1 MTEKE
6 YLYWLCHVPG
16 LRAEKMERLLNET
29 GGFRSIYYMK
39 EQELKACHFLTARER
54 GAILSEKRNLESCT
68 EEYHR
73 LRERGIDFITIYD
86 SGYPERL
93 RELPG
98 MPLGLFVKGRLPE
111 DQRPSAAVI
120 GARGCSYY
128 GREEARYLSRELA
141 RAGVQVVSGLALGID
156 GAGHGGALEAGG
168 EVVLGKVRENL
179 SAVIGSGTKYDS
191 RSTGELEQSLGLS
204 PAKMDRNGNQHL
216 RLHPR
221 QSRSQTLCHRL
232 GIKIQILPAAA
243 VLDPCHGTAGRFV
256 VIEKGRSPFKG
267 PWMAGTVLAVFPVFC
282 RNLLAAL

>member
-156 GAGHGGALEAGG
+156 GAGHGGGAGG
-168 EVVLGKVRENL
+168 RRRHLR
-179 SAVIGSGTKYDS
+179 DS
-191 RSTGELEQSLGLS
+191 RLRDRHLLS
-204 PAKMDRNGNQHL
+204 ERAYG
-216 RLHPR
+216 
-221 QSRSQTLCHRL
+221 
-232 GIKIQILPAAA
+232 
-243 VLDPCHGTAGRFV
+243 AG
-256 VIEKGRSPFKG
+256 
-267 PWMAGTVLAVFPVFC
+267 
-282 RNLLAAL
+282 